1 MGPPTKF
8 RTPLPGRSATYLW
21 VRPPKVSRPPFP
33 EGSGTA
39 ATTRR
44 IRLRPNAFLPR
55 GLLPTM
61 ARGEPPPQ
69 RRLEIFPK
77 WFIPEHWGCRWWG
90 IAVNAATPGETS
102 RRAALGPTGMLLR
115 RNSHPPSPGPALVR
129 FRSPLPA
136 ESRLISLPR
145 PTEMFYFGRCW
156 PN

>member
-33 EGSGTA
+33 EGVGTA

-44 IRLRPNAFLPR
+44 IRLRPNAFPPR
-55 GLLPTM
+55 GLLPAM
-61 ARGEPPPQ
+61 ARGEPP
-69 RRLEIFPK
+69 RR
-77 WFIPEHWGCRWWG
+77 GG
-90 IAVNAATPGETS
+90 IQNSSLSGSFQNIGSVVVGDCGERGNA
-102 RRAALGPTGMLLR
+102 RRNSHGAALGPNGGPLHR
-115 RNSHPPSPGPALVR
+115 SGHPPSPGPALVR